1 MNGTIKEINLN
12 SRGTELRTKLVNDKA
27 SLICIFEEIFGS
39 NKPPNTL
46 LGVRSEINFGAQSF
60 SAAETNP
67 RAGLKSASMAFRSKT
82 RTARPPLVK
91 SMQNFNKNVDNTEI
105 DRETSKESANPL
117 KMVKEYK
124 TQHLKAS
131 VGK

>member
-12 SRGTELRTKLVNDKA
+12 ERGNDLRTKLVNDKG

-46 LGVRSEINFGAQSF
+46 LGTRSENNFGAQSF
-60 SAAETNP
+60 SAADTNP
-67 RAGLKSASMAFRSKT
+67 RMGLKSANLAFRSKT

-91 SMQNFNKNVDNTEI
+91 SM
-105 DRETSKESANPL
+105 
-117 KMVKEYK
+117 
-124 TQHLKAS
+124 
-131 VGK
+131 